1 MAHAIPLLCE
11 QPLGFKPKP
20 QQFSESA
27 VQHSTHR
34 ATRVLQRWGIQNLT
48 WQIPDHSNNCSILT
62 ITKTRTTYKTTYFF
76 CFKDLVQQT
85 IWTEQA
91 GVQTEPVHILL
102 INVCSVL
109 CDCVIAVLYI
119 NNMQWHCQS
128 LYWAGT
134 RFNRPLLQTKPS
146 DIHSC
151 FPFQMVWWTLP
162 TDLICKLFQ
171 QYKAVFVV
179 FDHLPLV
186 LAANLMASSGT
197 LDLQL
202 GVWYTISCVA
212 MWSSLVTYSLCKLF
226 LQIQISYSCIDSLW
240 NTYWPQRH
248 NLMPTFLGMLK
259 RAKLSGCTIASTTAV
274 AAMVT
279 NSSIKSKIYMTQS
292 KLMILHSDYITRTRD
307 YWSPNIK
314 YHLLRFLLWK
324 KNPVNI
330 GCKVVQWVYTGIT
343 PAFCLRFIRP
353 SFVSWQWRRVSLSI
367 CLAPFCNKYAK
378 ALIGTFV

>member
-162 TDLICKLFQ
+162 TDLICKLFE
-171 QYKAVFVV
+171 QYKALFVV

-212 MWSSLVTYSLCKLF
+212 MWSSLVTYTLCKLF

-240 NTYWPQRH
+240 NTYWPQLH

-259 RAKLSGCTIASTTAV
+259 RAKLSGCTIASTTTV

-279 NSSIKSKIYMTQS
+279 NSSIKSKIYITQS
-292 KLMILHSDYITRTRD
+292 KLMICILTILQEPGTIEAQTSNIICWGSYCEKKKTCQYRVQSSAVGV
-307 YWSPNIK
+307 YWHYSS
-314 YHLLRFLLWK
+314 FLFE
-324 KNPVNI
+324 
-330 GCKVVQWVYTGIT
+330 VYPAIIRELTVT
-343 PAFCLRFIRP
+343 PCL
-353 SFVSWQWRRVSLSI
+353 SLYMPCPI
-367 CLAPFCNKYAK
+367 L
-378 ALIGTFV
+378 